1 MNKIMVR
8 NSITEFIIFTTQS
21 NKENI
26 DVRVESENI
35 WLTQKLIAK
44 LFGVEINTVN
54 YHIKEILN
62 AK

>member
-1 MNKIMVR
+1 MVR